1 MSILVCSSSAYCLP
15 LLKGEK
21 VPDWRQSLYYHFYE
35 YPAEH
40 MVMRHFG
47 IRTERY
53 KLIHFYNSGDFYEL
67 YDLQNDPYEKNN
79 LISDPS
85 LAQTRKEL
93 REILLEYMKKAGE
106 PVLNITESTR

>member
-1 MSILVCSSSAYCLP
+1 MP
-15 LLKGEK
+15 LLRGEN
-21 VPDWRQSLYYHFYE
+21 PQDWRKSLYYHFYE

-67 YDLQNDPYEKNN
+67 YDLQNDPSELDNLYGKEGYEDLADSLKNE
-79 LISDPS
+79 LSLLQEQYDDPVR
-85 LAQTRKEL
+85 LG
-93 REILLEYMKKAGE
+93 YDKARADGK
-106 PVLNITESTR
+106 

>member
-1 MSILVCSSSAYCLP
+1 MGKSLADKKGHESVFIQISESQIGRAVRTDRWKYSVSAKNRDSAFADSY
-15 LLKGEK
+15 
-21 VPDWRQSLYYHFYE
+21 
-35 YPAEH
+35 
-40 MVMRHFG
+40 
-47 IRTERY
+47 TE
-53 KLIHFYNSGDFYEL
+53 DCL